1 MRASAASLRFPLP
14 EGAALARNFPKRS
27 RDRDAMNVLLQYLP
41 QFESG
46 MLTTIA
52 LTLLGFVG
60 ALTAGILV
68 AILRVSPVPI
78 LRGVGTVYVET
89 LQNIPLLALLVISI
103 FARPEVGLQADLFT
117 TAALTIAVYEA
128 AFIAEAIRAGI
139 NTVAL
144 GQSEAA
150 RALGLTFGQSLRFV
164 IMPQALR
171 AVIQPIGTLFIALT
185 MNTALAAGVGIVELT
200 AAANQVDLVEAQP
213 IPIYVGAALGYMA
226 IAAVGAFVTG
236 TLERRMAIV
245 R

>member
-1 MRASAASLRFPLP
+1 
-14 EGAALARNFPKRS
+14 
-27 RDRDAMNVLLQYLP
+27 MNVLLQYLP

-52 LTLLGFVG
+52 LTLLAFVG
-60 ALTAGILV
+60 ALSAGIVV
-68 AILRVSPVPI
+68 AILRVC
-78 LRGVGTVYVET
+78 GVGTVYVET

-103 FARPEVGLQADLFT
+103 FALPEVGLQADLFT

-164 IMPQALR
+164 ILPQALR

-200 AAANQVDLVEAQP
+200 AAANQVDLIEAQP

-236 TLERRMAIV
+236 ALERRMTIV

>member
-1 MRASAASLRFPLP
+1 
-14 EGAALARNFPKRS
+14 
-27 RDRDAMNVLLQYLP
+27 MNVLVQYMP

-52 LTLLGFVG
+52 LTLLAFVG
-60 ALTAGILV
+60 ALSAGIVV
-68 AILRVSPVPI
+68 AILRVCPVPI

-103 FARPEVGLQADLFT
+103 FALPEVGLQADLFT
-117 TAALTIAVYEA
+117 TAALTIAIYEA

-164 IMPQALR
+164 IMPQASSSPPL
-171 AVIQPIGTLFIALT
+171 
-185 MNTALAAGVGIVELT
+185 LAISSSDAG
-200 AAANQVDLVEAQP
+200 
-213 IPIYVGAALGYMA
+213 
-226 IAAVGAFVTG
+226 
-236 TLERRMAIV
+236 ERRMLSKPLTFALKAISQMFLMS
-245 R
+245 

>member
-1 MRASAASLRFPLP
+1 
-14 EGAALARNFPKRS
+14 
-27 RDRDAMNVLLQYLP
+27 MNVLLQYLP

-68 AILRVSPVPI
+68 AILRVCPVPI
-78 LRGVGTVYVET
+78 LRGVGMLYVET
-89 LQNIPLLALLVISI
+89 LQNIPLLALLVISV
-103 FARPEVGLQADLFT
+103 FALPEVGLQADLFT
-117 TAALTIAVYEA
+117 TAALTIAVYEG

-200 AAANQVDLVEAQP
+200 ATANLVDLVEAQP
-213 IPIYVGAALGYMA
+213 IPIYVGAAFGYMA
-226 IAAVGAFVTG
+226 IAGVGAIVTG

>member
-1 MRASAASLRFPLP
+1 
-14 EGAALARNFPKRS
+14 
-27 RDRDAMNVLLQYLP
+27 MNLLLQYLP

-60 ALTAGILV
+60 ALTAGIFV
-68 AILRVSPVPI
+68 AIMRVSPVPI
-78 LRGVGTVYVET
+78 LRGVGMVYVET

-103 FARPEVGLQADLFT
+103 FALPEVGLQAGLFT
-117 TAALTIAVYEA
+117 TAALTIAVYEG

-200 AAANQVDLVEAQP
+200 AAANQVDLIEAQP

-236 TLERRMAIV
+236 ALERRMAIV